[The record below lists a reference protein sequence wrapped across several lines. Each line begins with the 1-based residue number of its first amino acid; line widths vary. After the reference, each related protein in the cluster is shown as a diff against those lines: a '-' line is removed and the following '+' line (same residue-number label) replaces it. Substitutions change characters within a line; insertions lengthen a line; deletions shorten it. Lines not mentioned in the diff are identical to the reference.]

1 MENREK
7 RKESMSRDQAIGD
20 MGGRIKL
27 GIGKNPKL
35 VQGRFGWINRL
46 MR

>member
-27 GIGKNPKL
+27 GLGKIL
-35 VQGRFGWINRL
+35 NRHKAGL
-46 MR
+46 DGSTGL